1 VVVLNFLLFLT
12 PPPFHLVLQRLF
24 VLLLE
29 KTFLFC
35 FFPFDFCLLLLE
47 FLDLVVESFDV
58 VVFNLAHFEG
68 LLLIEGLSLLDLL
81 IDEVLLSFLRDVLH
95 HFSIKHYVPC
105 FLR

>member
-1 VVVLNFLLFLT
+1 
-12 PPPFHLVLQRLF
+12 
-24 VLLLE
+24 
-29 KTFLFC
+29 
-35 FFPFDFCLLLLE
+35 
-47 FLDLVVESFDV
+47 
-58 VVFNLAHFEG
+58 